1 MYQPRYEPPSQAY
14 QQNQYQQNQY
24 QQSQYQQP
32 PPQRRKSLL
41 IGINYTGSKHAL
53 RGCQQDVANMQRF
66 LTTRGYPTDQYNQV
80 ILTDARQGPFY
91 PSGHNMLAA
100 MDWLISEPNSCCFLH
115 YSGHG
120 GQVRDPDGDRA
131 SGFDDTIVPVDFE
144 QNGQID
150 SDTLHKRLVSRMPP
164 NSSLFVVFDCCH
176 SGSAI
181 ELPYVYRSDAD
192 GNVTLVDSVKQGLH
206 LAQAAQHLLQGGF
219 SMNKVNDAKQLLA
232 GAQSFFQGLK
242 HRGEPQE
249 EGLGEE
255 HFVEDWKDEHKRV
268 FMYSGCKDDQTSAD
282 ASIAGEHVGAM
293 SWSFLQVMQSNP
305 NPSYVEVR
313 YVSGIAGALLTP
325 CGKGGKGLGKGGAKR
340 HRKILRDNIQGITKP
355 AIRRLARRGGVKR
368 ISAMI
373 YEETRGVLKTFLES
387 VIRDAVTYTEHAK
400 RKTVTSLDV
409 VYALKR
415 QGRTLYGFGG

>member
-1 MYQPRYEPPSQAY
+1 MYQQPYQPPY
-14 QQNQYQQNQY
+14 QPYQQYQQF
-24 QQSQYQQP
+24 QP
-32 PPQRRKSLL
+32 PPERRKSLL
-41 IGINYTGSKHAL
+41 IGINYTGSRHAL

-66 LTTRGYPTDQYNQV
+66 LTTRGYPSDQYNQV

-100 MDWLISEPNSCCFLH
+100 MDWLVSEPNCRLFLH

-150 SDTLHKRLVSRMPP
+150 SDTLHKHLVSKLPP
-164 NSSLFVVFDCCH
+164 SSSLFVVFDCCH

-206 LAQAAQHLLQGGF
+206 LAEAAQHLLQGGF
-219 SMNKVNDAKQLLA
+219 SMSKVNDAKQLLA

-242 HRGEPQE
+242 HRGEPQQ

-282 ASIAGEHVGAM
+282 ASIGGGHVGAM
-293 SWSFLQVMQSNP
+293 SWAFLQVMQSNP
-305 NPSYVEVR
+305 AQSYVEVS
-313 YVSGIAGALLTP
+313 YLSGFEVAQLTP
-325 CGKGGKGLGKGGAKR
+325 CR
-340 HRKILRDNIQGITKP
+340 YCRIQG
-355 AIRRLARRGGVKR
+355 
-368 ISAMI
+368 S
-373 YEETRGVLKTFLES
+373 F
-387 VIRDAVTYTEHAK
+387 
-400 RKTVTSLDV
+400 
-409 VYALKR
+409 
-415 QGRTLYGFGG
+415 